1 MEPMTAAMLVMFI
14 ASTLISVFMQPKA
27 QTPKAATFDD
37 FDMPQ
42 TEEGTPLTVFFGTCS
57 TKSWT
62 VIGMGDFRTK
72 PVKAGSAKK

>member
-14 ASTLISVFMQPKA
+14 ASALMAVYMQPKA
-27 QTPKAATFDD
+27 QTPQPATFED

-62 VIGMGDFRTK
+62 VIGMGNFRTK
-72 PVKAGSAKK
+72 KVKAGSAKK